1 MILYFDMNSEI
12 AEKVEK
18 LKKYFENRDDIL
30 MAFLFGS
37 YVKGQTH
44 AHSDIDIAVYFK
56 PKEKGIEFEETR
68 EYEGESALWGKIEKI
83 LNMDADMVV
92 LNRAGSALALSII
105 SEGQFLVI
113 KDQKYFAKFRVV
125 VENAAKRFLDFSK
138 EFFEIKERSHSLSEL
153 DRGRL
158 RKTISFLKDEIKLGN
173 KFSKINQFDY
183 QRDPIIKRA
192 FERWVE
198 NVVNASVDISKVI
211 LASEKR
217 PVPNSYRAI
226 LQDLSYVKN
235 FDSKVAEELGNYA
248 KVRNV
253 LAHEYLDLRFAGLKK
268 FVDKSES
275 FYQYL
280 IDFAKKFVSESE
292 KVKNF

>member
-1 MILYFDMNSEI
+1 MILYFSMNSEI

-18 LKKYFENRDDIL
+18 LKKYFETRSDIL

-37 YVKGQTH
+37 YAKGQIH
-44 AHSDIDIAVYFK
+44 SHSDIDIAVYFK
-56 PKEKGIEFEETR
+56 PKEKGIEFEETK
-68 EYEGESALWGKIEKI
+68 EYEGESTLWSEIEKI

-105 SEGQFLVI
+105 SEGQPLVI
-113 KDQKYFAKFRVV
+113 KDQKYFAKFRAI
-125 VENAAKRFLDFSK
+125 VENAARHFLDFSK

-153 DRGRL
+153 DRERL
-158 RKTISFLKDEIKLGN
+158 RKTISFLKDEIKLGG

-183 QRDPIIKRA
+183 QRDPIVKRA

-198 NVVNASVDISKVI
+198 NVVNASVDIAKVI
-211 LASEKR
+211 LASERR

-226 LQDLSYVKN
+226 LQDLSYIKN

-253 LAHEYLDLRFAGLKK
+253 LAHEYLDLRFANLKK
-268 FVDKSES
+268 FVDESES

-280 IDFAKKFVSESE
+280 IDFAKKFVIESE
-292 KVKNF
+292 KNNN

>member
-1 MILYFDMNSEI
+1 MNNEI

-18 LKKYFENRDDIL
+18 LKKYFETRNDVL

-37 YVKGQTH
+37 YAKGQVH

-56 PKEKGIEFEETR
+56 PKEKGIEFEETK
-68 EYEGESALWGKIEKI
+68 EYEGESALWGEIEKI
-83 LNMDADMVV
+83 LDMDADMVV

-105 SEGQFLVI
+105 SEGKPLVI
-113 KDQKYFAKFRVV
+113 KDQKYFAKFGAV
-125 VENAAKRFLDFSK
+125 VENTAKHFLDFSK
-138 EFFEIKERSHSLSEL
+138 EFFEIKERSHSLSGL
-153 DRGRL
+153 DREHL
-158 RKTISFLKDEIKLGN
+158 RKTISFLKDEIKLGD

-183 QRDPIIKRA
+183 QRDPIVKRA

-198 NVVNASVDISKVI
+198 NVVNASVDIAKVI

-217 PVPNSYRAI
+217 PIPNSYRAI

-235 FDSKVAEELGNYA
+235 FDSKIAEELGNYA

-268 FVDKSES
+268 FVDESES

-280 IDFAKKFVSESE
+280 IDFAKKFVSDSE
-292 KVKNF
+292 KIKN